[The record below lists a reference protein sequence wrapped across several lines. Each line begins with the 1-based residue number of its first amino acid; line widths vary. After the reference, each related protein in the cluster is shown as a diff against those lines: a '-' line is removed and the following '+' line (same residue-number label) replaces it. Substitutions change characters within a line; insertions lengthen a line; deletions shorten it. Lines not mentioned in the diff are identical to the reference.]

1 MSQFVCFEAAE
12 DNDDVTLENESCERE
27 TMSDI
32 DIDFIDDI
40 EQNENVENYYAF
52 ENVSRDYDD
61 GIGDSLAG
69 FDFSQEPS
77 NYCSDWSVMKW
88 LTSKTLKK
96 RLRSLI
102 KLW

>member
-1 MSQFVCFEAAE
+1 MMSQFVCFEAAE

-77 NYCSDWSVMKW
+77 NYCSD
-88 LTSKTLKK
+88 
-96 RLRSLI
+96 
-102 KLW
+102 